1 MLSIY
6 ISNLKRLASLVFTL
20 TQSPPTYLSIDSV
33 LFSRGVHVP
42 THYSYLRIFLRE
54 SEMTTTTY
62 SIAIIVGFIMIYLY
76 PRVVQWLATLLRN
89 HSVVVRHIA
98 NIEAAL
104 RLSMIDKLHTVD
116 DVVIAVTRT
125 TLSNTVRVILLD
137 AEANQM
143 TYREVTSVLNQYT
156 GTSELW
162 WVPIEQG
169 IQLQTLVGEV
179 DFVWLPNQSGDN
191 HVHVQ

>member
-1 MLSIY
+1 M
-6 ISNLKRLASLVFTL
+6 
-20 TQSPPTYLSIDSV
+20 
-33 LFSRGVHVP
+33 HVP